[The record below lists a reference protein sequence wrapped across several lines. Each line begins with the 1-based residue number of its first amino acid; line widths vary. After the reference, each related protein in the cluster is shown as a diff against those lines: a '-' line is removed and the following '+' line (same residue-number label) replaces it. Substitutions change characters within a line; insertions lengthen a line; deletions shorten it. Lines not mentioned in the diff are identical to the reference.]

1 MKDKHSH
8 PPGNSKG
15 FRGSVPGTRDRDQMY
30 MAMRAVK
37 VRPQISVNSRTSG
50 GWRHGRKT
58 QSLRRPGSIP
68 SCPLL
73 SGVAPPPLKFL
84 QELRRR
90 PPVLLPIHPS
100 APPRWS
106 RFDPAGL
113 LTPGARKGHQLLE
126 VFTGQLTIS
135 KMIPHPD
142 SSPARRCTLYP
153 TPAGSL

>member
-1 MKDKHSH
+1 MKDRHSFH
-8 PPGNSKG
+8 SGNAKG

-30 MAMRAVK
+30 MAMKAVK
-37 VRPQISVNSRTSG
+37 VRSQISVNSRTNGS
-50 GWRHGRKT
+50 WCHRRKT
-58 QSLRRPGSIP
+58 QSLRCPGSIP
-68 SCPLL
+68 SCPLI

-90 PPVLLPIHPS
+90 PPCSLPVHPS

-113 LTPGARKGHQLLE
+113 LTPGARKGHRVLK
-126 VFTGQLTIS
+126 VFTGQPTIS

-142 SSPARRCTLYP
+142 SSPAR
-153 TPAGSL
+153 